1 MTQGAFSHWQKSI
14 AVHEVKAEALTE
26 SVDLSPIFQF
36 SQNSLQDYVDCARRF
51 QLRYV
56 LNQRWPAV
64 ETEPISDHER
74 FIEEG
79 SQFHL
84 LVQRHVLGIPVEP
97 MLPSQG
103 DLRDWWLNFITSD
116 PLKDLP
122 TMLRDPEAQLSAPLG
137 EKRLLARFD
146 LLCIDPGERI
156 VIVDWKTSRFRPDRQ
171 KLSQRLQ
178 SRVYPFVVAEAA
190 SHLFG
195 GPIAPEQISL
205 IYWFANEPT
214 QTEIFTYD
222 SPRHAENRAYLR
234 ELIARI
240 TAYEA
245 AIWPLTEELDHC
257 KYCVYRSLCD
267 RGVKAASMEEVT
279 PEVLEHNFTF
289 DLDLDDVDEV
299 AF

>member
-1 MTQGAFSHWQKSI
+1 MTQGSFSHWQKSI
-14 AVHEVKAEALTE
+14 AVHEVKTDPQIEPI
-26 SVDLSPIFQF
+26 DLSPIFQF

-64 ETEPISDHER
+64 ESEPISEHER

-84 LVQRHVLGIPVEP
+84 LVQRHVLGIAVEP
-97 MLPSQG
+97 MLPSEG
-103 DLRDWWLNFITSD
+103 DLYDWWQNFMTSN

-122 TMLRDPEAQLSAPLG
+122 TRFREPEVQLSAPLG
-137 EKRLLARFD
+137 DKRLLARFD
-146 LLCIDPGERI
+146 LLCIEPGERI

-190 SHLFG
+190 SYLFG
-195 GPIAPEQISL
+195 GAVAPEQISL
-205 IYWFANEPT
+205 IYWFAKEPT
-214 QTEIFTYD
+214 RPEVFIYD
-222 SPRHAENRAYLR
+222 SARHAKNRAYLT
-234 ELIARI
+234 ELTARI
-240 TAYEA
+240 TAHEA
-245 AIWPLTEELDHC
+245 EIWPLTEDIEHC

-267 RGVKAASMEEVT
+267 RGVKAASLEDMVS
-279 PEVLEHNFTF
+279 EVLDHNFTF
-289 DLDLDDVDEV
+289 DFDLNDVDEI